1 MFRRIKRNERFIV
14 MSIFG
19 LFLIVVFAVLVTWAG
34 VKISKV

>member
-1 MFRRIKRNERFIV
+1 

-19 LFLIVVFAVLVTWAG
+19 LFLIVIFAILVTWAG